1 MQSVLLVHDT
11 VRARSYETPLPAY
24 DPNFHPQTQY
34 SRHRHHGRGPEY
46 RTVGLHKSANEPL
59 VSEYLIVILMH
70 VDTFEELTSPTIDH
84 VSCSLQLHIQAVV
97 CCGTSLI
104 CSTYRITLMYMY
116 LYSICQVGGHGLG
129 HKLRGRFIPSS
140 SS

>member
-1 MQSVLLVHDT
+1 MTSTVAIDVIMLALDNTFPLSLPVQSVLLVHDT

-59 VSEYLIVILMH
+59 VSEYLIVILM
-70 VDTFEELTSPTIDH
+70 LTPLKS
-84 VSCSLQLHIQAVV
+84 
-97 CCGTSLI
+97 
-104 CSTYRITLMYMY
+104 
-116 LYSICQVGGHGLG
+116 
-129 HKLRGRFIPSS
+129 
-140 SS
+140 